1 MKNDKPTQEELERF
15 WNWCGFIV
23 TPYEYWDGAD
33 KHIYPNDYQYPNKHW
48 GKQPLLTLDNL
59 FKYAVSKIDFFTLR
73 HCICMNL
80 GLFPRPDYAED
91 WTPAPAHYGSPGTP
105 RWHWYEADILVI
117 DKHIKAQSKDPALA
131 LFWAMQEVIENEGHT
146 V

>member
-59 FKYAVSKIDFFTLR
+59 FKYAVPRFDAYGIYKAKHTTGKHVGWASLND
-73 HCICMNL
+73 CIS
-80 GLFPRPDYAED
+80 EVVE
-91 WTPAPAHYGSPGTP
+91 H
-105 RWHWYEADILVI
+105 E
-117 DKHIKAQSKDPALA
+117 DPALA
-131 LFWAMQEVIENEGHT
+131 LFWAMQEVIENEGNT